1 MKKLIWNNCPITNQN
16 SEILQSW
23 SIGKKN
29 HTGVDVQGS
38 DVHSICDGVVIQL
51 GQATNKTYAITVQYS
66 TNQCVRYSN
75 LSSVD
80 VSAGQI
86 VEKGQLLGQCKEFV
100 HFEYLT
106 TYIDSSQIFTVRIGT
121 QTYYKHDP
129 QCIID
134 GSILLSGSGLK
145 NITIINDSD
154 KVNIIHITGDMD
166 KEFTGN
172 RGDE

>member
-16 SEILQSW
+16 SQISKSW
-23 SIGKKN
+23 SIGKEN
-29 HTGVDVQGS
+29 HTGVDVYGS
-38 DVHSICDGVVIQL
+38 NIYSICEGVVIQL
-51 GQATNKTYAITVQYS
+51 SQACNKTYALTIQYS
-66 TNQCVRYSN
+66 SKQCVRYSN

-80 VSAGQI
+80 VTSGQI
-86 VEKGQLLGQCKEFV
+86 IEMGQLLGQCKKFV

-106 TYIDSSQIFTVRIGT
+106 TSVDNIQVFTVRIGT

-134 GSILLSGSGLK
+134 GSILLSGSGLTNVK
-145 NITIINDSD
+145 IINDLND
-154 KVNIIHITGDMD
+154 VQIVPITEDIE